1 MTIEE
6 RIDWENVSYRMN
18 EEGFHYCF
26 NDYSSFKEI
35 KDEEFHK
42 LRKEYLLA
50 ASKLERYVNTKLME
64 EVDGD
69 YE

>member
-6 RIDWENVSYRMN
+6 RMDWENVRYRMD

-26 NDYSSFKEI
+26 DGYSEWSDI

-50 ASKLERYVNTKLME
+50 ASKIERYVNTKLME

>member
-6 RIDWENVSYRMN
+6 RIDWENLSYRM
-18 EEGFHYCF
+18 
-26 NDYSSFKEI
+26 
-35 KDEEFHK
+35 DEEFHK

-50 ASKLERYVNTKLME
+50 DSKLERYVNTKLME
-64 EVDGD
+64 EVDDD